1 MGRNLQEEIINPR
14 VRFAPSPT
22 GDLHIG
28 SARTALFNYLF
39 AKRYGGK
46 FILRIE
52 DTDKIRSTDESLKNL
67 VDGLKWLGIM
77 WDEGPDPRNPSDLS
91 KEVGDFSPY
100 LQSARREEHRAA
112 AVKLFESGKAYEC
125 DCPPQEETGQSKCKC
140 AGRQDELK
148 NVPMDKKCLKFRIP
162 PGPPVVVHDLIK
174 GEVLFKRDELQ
185 DFIIVRTDGYPTYNF
200 VVVVDD
206 ASMDITH
213 VIRGD
218 DHLPNTPKQI
228 LIYEALELDVPSFA
242 HIPLIHGSDGT
253 RMSKRHGTV
262 GVKDF
267 RDQGF
272 LSEAFVNYI
281 ALLGWNDET
290 DEEIYSLNDLEKAF
304 RLEQV
309 NSAPAMFDEDKLLWF
324 NGKYIRGLSADD
336 LYSDSLPFLAKWVD
350 PADVNGSTR
359 EWLTGILGL
368 YQERVQTLGELSD
381 ALEYFFV
388 DPTDYSDE
396 ELGKAKVTGDAFNQL
411 LELKKK
417 IPDIEWTKPGVEKFL
432 RDFVAE
438 KEIGLGK
445 LVHPLRLVVTGRTAT
460 PGIFDTLYYVGKEP
474 VIRRLEH
481 FLANY
486 QPPD

>member
-1 MGRNLQEEIINPR
+1 
-14 VRFAPSPT
+14 
-22 GDLHIG
+22 
-28 SARTALFNYLF
+28 
-39 AKRYGGK
+39 
-46 FILRIE
+46 
-52 DTDKIRSTDESLKNL
+52 
-67 VDGLKWLGIM
+67 
-77 WDEGPDPRNPSDLS
+77 
-91 KEVGDFSPY
+91 
-100 LQSARREEHRAA
+100 
-112 AVKLFESGKAYEC
+112 
-125 DCPPQEETGQSKCKC
+125 
-140 AGRQDELK
+140 
-148 NVPMDKKCLKFRIP
+148 MDKKCLKFRIP

-359 EWLTGILGL
+359 EWLTGILSL